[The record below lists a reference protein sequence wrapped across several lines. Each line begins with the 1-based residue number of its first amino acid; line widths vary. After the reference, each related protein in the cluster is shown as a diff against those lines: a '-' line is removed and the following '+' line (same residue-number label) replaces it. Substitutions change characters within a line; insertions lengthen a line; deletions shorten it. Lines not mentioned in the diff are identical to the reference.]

1 MRHYG
6 TRLKTNIVKI
16 ITNSHRKSWKLN
28 EVDDA
33 YLLQSTISKQDP
45 KDPDS
50 LNCKLEN
57 ADFKLVNCTPNQ
69 VKLLL
74 WMLTLNTSRIDAR
87 STHAELRKRNTC
99 FRRWLECYWSGR
111 HDFEHLNY
119 NEMMNQWR
127 LETCIQ
133 CIQTRLLEDRFRS
146 FD

>member
-74 WMLTLNTSRIDAR
+74 
-87 STHAELRKRNTC
+87 
-99 FRRWLECYWSGR
+99 
-111 HDFEHLNY
+111 
-119 NEMMNQWR
+119 
-127 LETCIQ
+127 
-133 CIQTRLLEDRFRS
+133 
-146 FD
+146 